1 MRMSS
6 SSTCGS
12 RPSTPSAVVFMPN
25 SRARLR
31 PSELGSMPTIHT
43 GSIHSE
49 RIIFITRSVPILPG
63 PMMAALS
70 FLLMGLSSVRSGEA
84 HRGAADA
91 ADLDAHEVAGLD
103 RLQGYQR
110 AGEDHF
116 ASLQRDTEAAQGVGQ
131 PGHAVDRRTQGRGA
145 GAGAEQL
152 AVLLHQ
158 HAAGDQIDLAWRHRR
173 IAEHEQAAGGVVCH
187 GVLNLDFPVADA

>member
-12 RPSTPSAVVFMPN
+12 RPSTPSKVVFMPN

-49 RIIFITRSVPILPG
+49 RSIFITRSVPILPG
-63 PMMAALS
+63 PIMAALS

-84 HRGAADA
+84 HGGAADA
-91 ADLDAHEVAGLD
+91 ADLDAHEITGLD
-103 RLQGYQR
+103 RLQGHQR
-110 AGEDHF
+110 TGENHLAG
-116 ASLQRDTEAAQGVGQ
+116 LQRYAETAQGVGQ
-131 PGHAVDRRTQGRGA
+131 PGHAVDRGTQGRGA

-152 AVLLHQ
+152 AVLLHP
-158 HAAGDQIDLAWRHRR
+158 HAAGDQGDPAVR
-173 IAEHEQAAGGVVCH
+173 AA
-187 GVLNLDFPVADA
+187 PPAPPR